1 MNIEIFGIV
10 TLAAGL
16 VFLMRPMSFAMPVFF
31 VATLLGAAAAI
42 TLPSMGSA
50 NIPPAH
56 LLLGFLALNLIRSRD
71 GFSRAAKE
79 WIFPRPGFWLL
90 LTTIYVVFSAVFMPR
105 LFAGLTY
112 VYSVARTDA
121 GPGILLVPLG
131 PVSGNVT
138 QTVYFI
144 GSFVCFIVFAA
155 FMRQPEAF
163 RTAATAGLACGIAN
177 LLFGILDLAT
187 FYTGTTEYMAFLR
200 NASYRMLNDAEVMGF
215 KRLVGSFPEAS
226 AYAYATLGMFAFSGK
241 LWLRGVYSRASAPVA
256 VLSLAALAFSTST
269 TAYAGLGACL
279 ALFGVTSVIA
289 VLRGPAPANTLL
301 FVMVSPVLAALFVM
315 WLALHDEIWITV
327 TTLIEKTLFT
337 KLGTDSGVTRI
348 AWNRQ
353 AFVNFSETYGLGAGV
368 GSVRASSFVAAVFG
382 SIGVFGF
389 LTYAA
394 FLFQVTAKMQVRL
407 ADSVDDAVRSAARA
421 ACFGLMVAAS
431 IAGSF
436 IDLGLSFFAFA
447 AIATA
452 QPEPCFMPQALR
464 GRRSFPTFG
473 HGLRLARTPLT
484 RIRS

>member
-1 MNIEIFGIV
+1 MNIEVFGII

-16 VFLMRPMSFAMPVFF
+16 VFLVRPMSFAMPVFF

-56 LLLGFLALNLIRSRD
+56 LLLGFLALNLIRSRE
-71 GFSRAAKE
+71 GFSQAAKE
-79 WIFPRPGFWLL
+79 LIFPRPGFWLL
-90 LTTIYVVFSAVFMPR
+90 LVTIYVIFSAIFMPR

-131 PVSGNVT
+131 PVSGNIT
-138 QTVYFI
+138 QTIYFI
-144 GSFVCFIVFAA
+144 GSFACFLIFAT
-155 FMRQPEAF
+155 FMRQPGAF
-163 RTAATAGLACGIAN
+163 RTAASAGLTCGIAN
-177 LLFGILDLAT
+177 LVFGALDLAT
-187 FYTGTTEYMAFLR
+187 FYSGTTEYMAFLR

-241 LWLRGVYSRASAPVA
+241 LWLRGVYDGVCGPVA

-269 TAYAGLGACL
+269 TAYAGLGACV

-301 FVMVSPVLAALFVM
+301 FVVLSPVLAALFLM

-327 TTLIEKTLFT
+327 TTLVEKTLFT

-353 AFVNFSETYGLGAGV
+353 AFVNFSDTYGLGAGV
-368 GSVRASSFVAAVFG
+368 GSVRASSFVAAIFG
-382 SIGVFGF
+382 SIGIFGF
-389 LTYAA
+389 VTYGA
-394 FLFQVTAKMQVRL
+394 FLWQTTARLQKPL
-407 ADSVDDAVRSAARA
+407 ADDVDDAVRAAARS

-447 AIATA
+447 AVATA
-452 QPEPCFMPQALR
+452 QPAQ
-464 GRRSFPTFG
+464 
-473 HGLRLARTPLT
+473 HLATQP
-484 RIRS
+484 IRSRLSLPAFGSRLRPARMPLSRT